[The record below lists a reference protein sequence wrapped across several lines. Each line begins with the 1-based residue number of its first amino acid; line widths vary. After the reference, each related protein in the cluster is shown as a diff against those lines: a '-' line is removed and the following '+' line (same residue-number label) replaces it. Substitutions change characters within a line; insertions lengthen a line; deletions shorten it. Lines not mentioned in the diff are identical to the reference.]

1 MKNKKINIA
10 IITNIL
16 TTYREG
22 FYDRLFSIEDL
33 NVTVYCQ
40 DRMPGVNVTS
50 IHEKYG
56 DRVKIIKFISA
67 KKEKLA
73 WQFLPWREIF
83 KKYDLVFV
91 GGNPRV
97 LSDVLISIVLRIAGK
112 KVVHWIMARSFRAN
126 AFTEKIRLL
135 WSRLFKNIFVYTDA
149 EADYLRDIGFEKH
162 FIVGMNNGLD
172 QKAIDAVALKW
183 TDARLRKWRLENNL
197 GNKVMVLSC
206 ARLNTKNKFEQVI
219 NALPLML
226 EKNPNLIYCIVG
238 DGDEKNNMME
248 MVKSSGLENHVRFVG
263 ALYDED
269 ELAPWFLSS
278 ELLIHPAAIGLT
290 LMHAFGYGLPVVTH
304 GKTKLHNP
312 EYAAFEPECTGRN
325 FEIDNIQSLA
335 DTVVGLLHDKDA
347 LAKMKIHVLDI
358 VREKYNVDIMVERF
372 ALIAR
377 KAAVDYD
384 KIV

>member
-1 MKNKKINIA
+1 M
-10 IITNIL
+10 TL
-16 TTYREG
+16 FLLGETPG
-22 FYDRLFSIEDL
+22 FLF
-33 NVTVYCQ
+33 
-40 DRMPGVNVTS
+40 
-50 IHEKYG
+50 
-56 DRVKIIKFISA
+56 
-67 KKEKLA
+67 
-73 WQFLPWREIF
+73 
-83 KKYDLVFV
+83 
-91 GGNPRV
+91 
-97 LSDVLISIVLRIAGK
+97 DVLISIVLRIAGK

-197 GNKVMVLSC
+197 ENKVMVLAC

-347 LAKMKIHVLDI
+347 LAEMK
-358 VREKYNVDIMVERF
+358 NPCP
-372 ALIAR
+372 
-377 KAAVDYD
+377 
-384 KIV
+384 